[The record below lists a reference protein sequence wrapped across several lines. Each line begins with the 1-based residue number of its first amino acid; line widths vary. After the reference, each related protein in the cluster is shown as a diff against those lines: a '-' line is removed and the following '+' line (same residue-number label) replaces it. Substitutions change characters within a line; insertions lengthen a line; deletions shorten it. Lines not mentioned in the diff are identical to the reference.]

1 MSLARIKFIQKS
13 LIEKYG
19 ILGNVASKYIEAGL
33 NVRILHPTRYGPI
46 HIVVNGN
53 NIRLAI
59 EVFAESREVP
69 REVVEKIVEKAKLIK
84 AKPVLILYGDG
95 PKLTDEV
102 FELCRKYGVKVRR
115 LRAQ

>member
-1 MSLARIKFIQKS
+1 MGLAKIRFIQKS

-19 ILGNVASKYIEAGL
+19 ILGNVASRYLEAGL
-33 NVRILHPTRYGPI
+33 NVRILHPTRHGPI

-69 REVVEKIVEKAKLIK
+69 KEVIERIVEKAKLIK

-95 PKLTDEV
+95 PKLTNEA

-115 LRAQ
+115 IRAQ

>member
-1 MSLARIKFIQKS
+1 MSLARIRFIQKS

-19 ILGNVASKYIEAGL
+19 ILGHVASRYLEAGL
-33 NVRILHPTRYGPI
+33 SVRVLHPTRYGPI

-53 NIRLAI
+53 NTRLAI

-69 REVVEKIVEKAKLIK
+69 REVVERIVEKAKLIK

-102 FELCRKYGVKVRR
+102 FDLCRKYGVKVRR
-115 LRAQ
+115 IRAQ